1 MSGKNLI
8 AGAVLAGGRSRRMG
22 GVDKALLDLAGRP
35 LIAHVIE
42 RLRPQVGALVI
53 SANGDPARFA
63 SLALP
68 VVADTFPDRRG
79 PLAGILAAMRWC
91 ASNTS
96 EVRFV
101 AIAPADAPFLPD
113 DLVERL
119 VEVADGGIAV
129 AASLGRL
136 HPVFGVFPV
145 AFADRLEEHLR
156 SASSLAVVDW
166 LATQRVATVAFSGD
180 PDPFLNINT
189 PEDLLAAETIL
200 SRPGRS

>member
-1 MSGKNLI
+1 M
-8 AGAVLAGGRSRRMG
+8 
-22 GVDKALLDLAGRP
+22 
-35 LIAHVIE
+35 
-42 RLRPQVGALVI
+42 RLG
-53 SANGDPARFA
+53 ARFA
-63 SLALP
+63 SPALP

-91 ASNTS
+91 VSNTS

-101 AIAPADAPFLPD
+101 ATAPADAPFLPT

-119 VEVADGGIAV
+119 TAAAEGGIAV
-129 AASLGRL
+129 AASLGRI

-166 LATQRVATVAFSGD
+166 LATEKVATVAFAGN

-189 PEDLLAAETIL
+189 PEDLLAAEAIAVPPA
-200 SRPGRS
+200 RP